1 MSPDSQRLAIPPK
14 GLMRTALGFSY
25 QSAINSITECNKMFD
40 SFASITGIDS
50 NATSLQST
58 N

>member
-40 SFASITGIDS
+40 SFASIHS